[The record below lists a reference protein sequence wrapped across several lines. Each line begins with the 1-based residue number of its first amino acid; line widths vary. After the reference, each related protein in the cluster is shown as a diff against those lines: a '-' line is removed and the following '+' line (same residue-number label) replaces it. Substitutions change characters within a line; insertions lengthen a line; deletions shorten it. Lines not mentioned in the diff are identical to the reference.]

1 MKQHKILEDLGF
13 KRHDIPENYNELIPC
28 KRAFARP
35 DDTRLH
41 KWKLERK
48 TYGFDER
55 ETWNL
60 DRSFAYW
67 LLERLIR
74 YQELVPVDMEAI
86 TFRYKGKLI
95 TQKEACEKMINAAT
109 CFLKNNSRMT
119 DGEESWKTLVEVWAI
134 SGASFWW

>member
-28 KRAFARP
+28 KRVFARP

-67 LLERLIR
+67 LLERLKQNDRRRRI
-74 YQELVPVDMEAI
+74 ME
-86 TFRYKGKLI
+86 
-95 TQKEACEKMINAAT
+95 
-109 CFLKNNSRMT
+109 NSRRSL
-119 DGEESWKTLVEVWAI
+119 GYIRSIVLVVEHARTI
-134 SGASFWW
+134 K